1 MARRLIVVSN
11 RVTVPDGKAS
21 AGGLAVGIQ
30 NALKEHDGIWFG
42 WSGKV
47 VARASGRAKVVQE
60 DNAIF
65 ATVDLT
71 NDEYDHYYNG
81 YANQTLWPLFHY
93 RIDLAVFDRAFY
105 PGYQRVNAKFARI
118 LAPMLKPSDLVW
130 VHDYHLIPLGE
141 ELRSA
146 GCKMP
151 LGFFLHIPFPA
162 AQVYR
167 TLYNHKRLARH
178 LLNYDVV
185 GFQTEADV
193 EAFYDVVEQVGGEV
207 QDDGTVVAY
216 GRTVYCDSFP
226 IGIDA
231 DEMVGL
237 AESGLAKAQIRRQL
251 NTIGTT
257 KLAIGVDRLD
267 YSKGLPNRMAAFEC
281 LLANY
286 PGMRGRVTL
295 LQIAA
300 PTRVDVPEYVA
311 IRRELERAA
320 GHINGRFAEFDWEP
334 VRYINRSYS
343 RSSLAGLYRASAVG
357 LVTPLRDGMNLV
369 AKEFVAAQDPED
381 PGVLVLSCFAG
392 AAEQMTEAIK
402 VNPYD
407 VMAMA
412 DVLGKA
418 LTMPLAE
425 RRRRWTAL
433 MEGVRLENISWWT
446 RRFLEALESTASR
459 K

>member
-1 MARRLIVVSN
+1 MPRRLIVVSN
-11 RVTVPDGKAS
+11 RVAVPEGKAS
-21 AGGLAVGIQ
+21 AGGLVVGIH
-30 NALKEHDGIWFG
+30 NALDEHGGIWFG

-47 VARASGRAKVVQE
+47 VARASGRAKIVQAG
-60 DNAIF
+60 NVTF
-65 ATVDLT
+65 ATVDLSK
-71 NDEYDHYYNG
+71 DEYDQYYNG

-93 RIDLAVFDRAFY
+93 RIDLAVFDRAYY

-178 LLNYDVV
+178 LLQYDVV

-193 EAFYDVVEQVGGEV
+193 EAFYDVVEQIGGEV
-207 QDDGTVVAY
+207 YDDGSVEVY
-216 GRTVYCDSFP
+216 GRQVYCDSFP
-226 IGIDA
+226 IGIDVNEVVA
-231 DEMVGL
+231 Q
-237 AESGLAKAQIRRQL
+237 AESGPAKAQIRRQL
-251 NTIGTT
+251 NTTGTT
-257 KLAIGVDRLD
+257 KLAVGVDRLD
-267 YSKGLPNRMAAFEC
+267 YSKGLPQRLAAFEY

-286 PGMRGRVTL
+286 PGTRGRVTL

-300 PTRVDVPEYVA
+300 PTRVDVPEYVT

-357 LVTPLRDGMNLV
+357 MVTPLRDGMNLV
-369 AKEFVAAQDPED
+369 AKEFVAAQDAED
-381 PGVLVLSCFAG
+381 PGVLVLSRFAG
-392 AAEQMTEAIK
+392 AAEQMTQAMK

-407 VMAMA
+407 VVAMA
-412 DVLGKA
+412 DVLQKA
-418 LTMPLAE
+418 LNMPLAE
-425 RRRRWTAL
+425 RRRRWNAL
-433 MEGVRLENISWWT
+433 MEGVRREDISWWSH
-446 RRFLEALESTASR
+446 RFIAALESTAPR